1 MDKID
6 LETLIA
12 IATDVEQADP
22 IDFGRLSMGKQEA
35 FRLVGTSIL
44 EMFDKDEYT
53 FDDKLILLSTVTKLT
68 VENMLL
74 HIKLLSLKEGIE

>member
-6 LETLIA
+6 LDTLVA
-12 IATDVEQADP
+12 IAADVEQADP
-22 IDFGRLSMGKQEA
+22 IDWAKLNLGRQEA

-68 VENMLL
+68 VENMML
-74 HIKLLSLKEGIE
+74 HIKLLSLKEGLE